1 MKSTAPV
8 TIAEWPKNGRETLR
22 VQLTEYQGRP
32 IIDLRVW
39 YKGRDGELRPSRSG
53 LTCSTSHVQRLA
65 EALADAAVQLK
76 GGDR

>member
-1 MKSTAPV
+1 MKPAASV

-39 YKGRDGELRPSRSG
+39 YEGRDGELRPSRSG
-53 LTCSTSHVQRLA
+53 LTCSTSHVERLADALA
-65 EALADAAVQLK
+65 EAVARLK
-76 GGDR
+76 GETE